1 MRSKMLM
8 CMCNLT
14 IHVDII
20 YFFNDKCI
28 YKQICVCTYVY
39 IYIYIC
45 TYLND
50 VAYIN
55 IIIITYGCNKIL
67 LNMYIHKFC

>member
-39 IYIYIC
+39 IYIYI
-45 TYLND
+45 
-50 VAYIN
+50 YIYAH
-55 IIIITYGCNKIL
+55 I
-67 LNMYIHKFC
+67 